1 MPNPFHV
8 RAAEE
13 EEKRADTMAVEAA
26 ARRYP
31 GAEPLRAGA
40 QFVRTPSG
48 VATVGHCVL
57 A

>member
-1 MPNPFHV
+1 
-8 RAAEE
+8 
-13 EEKRADTMAVEAA
+13 MAVEAA
-26 ARRYP
+26 ARRDR

-40 QFVRTPSG
+40 QFVRTSSG